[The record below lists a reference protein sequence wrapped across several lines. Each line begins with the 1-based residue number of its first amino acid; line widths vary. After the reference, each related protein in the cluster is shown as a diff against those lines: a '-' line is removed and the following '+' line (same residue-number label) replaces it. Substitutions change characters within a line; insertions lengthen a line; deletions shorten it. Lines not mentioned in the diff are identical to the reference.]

1 MAKDPKTI
9 QEQIN
14 LLVSRE
20 MQFRDISKAPQILSN
35 ISYYRLKGYW
45 WEMQEDFEDH
55 LFKEEVFF
63 EDVIDLY
70 NFDRN
75 FRLIVFNAI
84 ERIEIALRTKLIYHM
99 SLSYGAEWHL
109 QEKHFQ
115 PKEHFNDFVIKIKND
130 ISDSSEE
137 FIIQHSIKHPKDEPE
152 SWKALEVITLN
163 TLSKLYS
170 NLKPQLPEK
179 SKIANE
185 FGLNSSKD
193 LSSWLRTI
201 TFIRNL
207 IAHHSRL
214 WNRVMITKYSWPS
227 SSRFP
232 ILSYFP
238 DEERRKKIFPI
249 LVAILYMNDRINPAN
264 NLKQELFDLL
274 NLFPKTPTYKMG
286 FPPKWKDEPIFK
298 NKVTP

>member
-14 LLVSRE
+14 LLLSRE
-20 MQFRDISKAPQILSN
+20 MQFHDISKAPQFLAN

-45 WEMQEDFEDH
+45 WEMQEDFNEH
-55 LFKEEVFF
+55 LFQKNVYF
-63 EDVIDLY
+63 EDVVELY
-70 NFDRN
+70 NFDRT

-99 SLSYGAEWHL
+99 SLSYGAYWHL
-109 QEKHFQ
+109 DEKHFHS
-115 PKEHFNDFVIKIKND
+115 KEHFIGLKEKIRKD

-137 FIIQHSIKHPKDEPE
+137 FILKHFANHPQEEPE

-170 NLKPQLPEK
+170 NLKHQLPEK

-214 WNRVMITKYSWPS
+214 WNRAVITKYSWPAR
-227 SSRFP
+227 SRFP
-232 ILSYFP
+232 LLSYFP

-249 LVAILYMNDRINPAN
+249 LVAIIYMNDRINPDN
-264 NLKQELFDLL
+264 SLKQELFE
-274 NLFPKTPTYKMG
+274 LFNQFHKTPTYKMG
-286 FPPKWKDEPIFK
+286 FPPKWRDEPIFK
-298 NKVTP
+298 TK